1 MYYLSKE
8 TAVKAFNSLKGKVEN
23 KFMGLLGILKT
34 IKSDVIHSNTTYIV
48 LDGELAFWLDSQ
60 FYLSDYNRTYSSSN
74 LYVKFSDKWIGYVDE
89 KFFKEEINVYS
100 LIAFLYKYESFE
112 EIPSHVDLL
121 LRFSNDYHLSRENIN
136 EWFDT
141 TPLHLEFDEEVLTP
155 SVYKALLGISNST
168 ISFDK
173 PYSVAA
179 RAGEL
184 SRAPFLQ
191 TLYAGMDSIKCLL
204 ILRENIDEYYSSTK
218 HSQECGKSC
227 SEINQTYRP
236 YITAIKSKPFLL
248 LAGISGTGKSRIVR
262 ELARACWG
270 VDSPEYKD
278 HKPKN
283 FEMIQV
289 KPNWHDSSELIGYV
303 SRLGDEPTFI
313 AGDFLKFVVRAWENE
328 STPYFLCLDEM
339 NLAPVEQYFAEYLSV
354 VESRKRN
361 ETGKVVTD
369 PILKPE
375 FEKDRNGEHA
385 EFVPKIWYK
394 KLIDE
399 LLVDCSDS
407 QKDVLKQ
414 QFIDEGI
421 RIPQNLIIVGTVNMD
436 ETTFSFSRKV
446 LDRAMTIE
454 MNEVDLYGGLTSRHE
469 QIGKLNF
476 EDLVGDKVEGVDVYL
491 ENQEVCNQAI
501 LYLQEI
507 NAVLEGTP
515 FKIAYRTRNEFL
527 LYVVNNLPF
536 RKNSQGLEMTQNE
549 VVARALDEI
558 TSMKILSRIEG
569 DEEKVKAELLA
580 SLKEVVSKM
589 LPENM
594 RDSSVSLAKLDE
606 MEKKLSSGYTS
617 FWS

>member
-1 MYYLSKE
+1 MYYLSKK
-8 TAVKAFNSLKGKVEN
+8 TAVQAFNSLKGKVEN

-34 IKSDVIHSNTTYIV
+34 IKSDVIHSNTTYFV

-60 FYLSDYNRTYSSSN
+60 FYLSDYNRTYGSSN

-89 KFFKEEINVYS
+89 KFFKEGINVYS

-375 FEKDRNGEHA
+375 FEKERNGEHA
-385 EFVPKIWYK
+385 EFVPKAWYK

-421 RIPQNLIIVGTVNMD
+421 TIPQNLIIVGTVNMD

-527 LYVVNNLPF
+527 LYVVNNLPY